1 MCSRQYSAA
10 LHTAAALTV
19 ADAILPPVGGVSN
32 GKARCAG
39 VMPSPPFGR
48 TSAQHR
54 ANAIL
59 RLEKFFP
66 LRGTLFLHLGLRIA
80 LSRSMALENQNH
92 EYIRDTKRG
101 NRKSL

>member
-1 MCSRQYSAA
+1 MPPIVG
-10 LHTAAALTV
+10 TARSSTV

-66 LRGTLFLHLGLRIA
+66 LRGTLFFTSDCASLFPV
-80 LSRSMALENQNH
+80 MAKQKKKAPPKRKW
-92 EYIRDTKRG
+92 IRRLIDFYV
-101 NRKSL
+101 RKI